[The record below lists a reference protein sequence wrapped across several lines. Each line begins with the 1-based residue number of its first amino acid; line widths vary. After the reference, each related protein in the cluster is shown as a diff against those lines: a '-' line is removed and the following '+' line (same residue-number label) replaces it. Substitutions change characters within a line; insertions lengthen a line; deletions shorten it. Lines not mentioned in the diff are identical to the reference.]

1 MTKYSILYNTQSIVQ
16 AAGAN
21 KDKKDILVTVGII
34 LLVILA
40 ITFLNSSKKSI
51 PLEIENT
58 YDRDIEHPFIKDIEQ
73 PFVKDIEQPFVKD
86 IEQPIIKDI
95 EQPIVNAFDPRKTHN
110 VIQSQRPIVKK
121 NDSKQ
126 IPHGVVNPNVSEYGT
141 V

>member
-1 MTKYSILYNTQSIVQ
+1 MTKYSIRYNTPSIMQS
-16 AAGAN
+16 AGASAS
-21 KDKKDILVTVGII
+21 KDKKDILVTIGII

-51 PLEIENT
+51 ALDIENT
-58 YDRDIEHPFIKDIEQ
+58 YDKDIEH

-95 EQPIVNAFDPRKTHN
+95 EQPIVNAFDPRKSHN
-110 VIQSQRPIVKK
+110 VIQSQRTVVQQ
-121 NDSKQ
+121 NDSES
-126 IPHGVVNPNVSEYGT
+126 IPHGVVNPNVSEYAS